1 MARARFHNGDR
12 EITAP
17 RPPTILVAPD
27 SFKGSASASDAAAAI
42 AKGVQDVMPDARV
55 ILHPV
60 SDGGEG
66 LVDVLVPALG
76 GRFVLTDVHGPL
88 PGIVVHARWGLSS
101 DGSMAVMEMAQ
112 AAGLGLVPED
122 RRDPKVTTT
131 YGVGELI
138 RTALDCG
145 ARSLLLGIGGSATN
159 DGGAGM
165 AQALGGRF
173 VDRTGKELAP
183 GGINLQDL
191 DAIDISGLDAR
202 LRSTSITVACDVRNP
217 LTGPTGAS
225 AVYGPQKG
233 ATPADVVLLD
243 RALARYRDKILAACG
258 VDVQAIP
265 GSGAAGGLGAALV
278 AFCGAHLQ
286 SGIDVVLERT
296 GFDRLLAG
304 ADLVITGEGRM
315 DEQILYGKA
324 LAGVLHHAGNQR
336 VPVAAIVGSL
346 GAPRELLIGPKT
358 FCAIETLVSGTVTT
372 ADAMLNAP
380 DHLRRAASSLVHLL
394 ARQGMFTNTAD

>member
-1 MARARFHNGDR
+1 MARTGFHHGGQTIASR
-12 EITAP
+12 
-17 RPPTILVAPD
+17 RPVTVLVAPD
-27 SFKGSASASDAAAAI
+27 SFKGSVSAADAAAAI
-42 AKGVQDVMPDARV
+42 GKGVQDVFPDAQV

-76 GRFVLTDVHGPL
+76 GRFVTTDVCSPL
-88 PGIVVHARWGLSS
+88 ADTIVPARWGLSR

-138 RTALDCG
+138 RAALECG
-145 ARSLLLGIGGSATN
+145 ARSLILGIGGSATN

-165 AQALGGRF
+165 AQALGARF
-173 VDRTGKELAP
+173 LDRSGDELAA
-183 GGINLQDL
+183 GGAALQNLH
-191 DAIDISGLDAR
+191 AIDLSGLDSR
-202 LRSTSITVACDVRNP
+202 LRATNTLVACDVRNP

-233 ATPADVVLLD
+233 ATPADIAVLD
-243 RALARYRDKILAACG
+243 RALEHYRQKIQDACG
-258 VDVQAIP
+258 IDVQEIP

-286 SGIDVVLERT
+286 SGIDVVLEST

-304 ADLVITGEGRM
+304 ADIVITGEGRM
-315 DEQILYGKA
+315 DEQTLYGKA
-324 LAGVLHHAGNQR
+324 LAGILQHAGKQR

-346 GAPRELLIGPKT
+346 GAPREVLIGPKA
-358 FCAIETLVSGTVTT
+358 FCAIEVLVSDRVTT
-372 ADAMLNAP
+372 TDAIRNAP
-380 DHLRRAASSLVHLL
+380 EHLQRAASSLVRLL
-394 ARQGMFTNTAD
+394 SHQGMFPQTAD

>member
-1 MARARFHNGDR
+1 
-12 EITAP
+12 
-17 RPPTILVAPD
+17 
-27 SFKGSASASDAAAAI
+27 
-42 AKGVQDVMPDARV
+42 VMPDVQV

-66 LVDVLVPALG
+66 LVDVLVSALG
-76 GRFVLTDVHGPL
+76 GRFMLAVVHGPL
-88 PGIVVHARWGLSS
+88 PGGIVHARWGVSS

-138 RTALDCG
+138 RAALDCG

-165 AQALGGRF
+165 VQALGVRF
-173 VDRTGKELAP
+173 LDCAGNELAP
-183 GGINLQDL
+183 GGAALEDL
-191 DAIDISGLDAR
+191 DAIDLSGLDSR
-202 LRSTSITVACDVRNP
+202 LHSANITVACDVRNP

-233 ATPADVVLLD
+233 ATPADVMLLD
-243 RALARYRDKILAACG
+243 RALVHYRDKILAACG

-278 AFCGAHLQ
+278 AFCGAHLR
-286 SGIDVVLERT
+286 SGIDVVLETT
-296 GFDRLLAG
+296 GFDRLLG
-304 ADLVITGEGRM
+304 GVDLVITGEGRM
-315 DEQILYGKA
+315 DEQTLYGKA
-324 LAGVLHHAGNQR
+324 LAGVLRHAAEHR
-336 VPVAAIVGSL
+336 IPVAAIVGSL
-346 GAPRELLIGPKT
+346 GSPREMLIGPKA
-358 FCAIETLVSGTVTT
+358 FCAIETLVSDTV
-372 ADAMLNAP
+372 APAEAIRNAP
-380 DHLRRAASSLVHLL
+380 DHLRRATSSLVRHL
-394 ARQGMFTNTAD
+394 ARQGMFPLTAD

>member
-1 MARARFHNGDR
+1 
-12 EITAP
+12 
-17 RPPTILVAPD
+17 
-27 SFKGSASASDAAAAI
+27 
-42 AKGVQDVMPDARV
+42 MPDARV

-76 GRFVLTDVHGPL
+76 GKFVLTDVHGPL
-88 PGIVVHARWGLSS
+88 PGIVAHARWGLSRS
-101 DGSMAVMEMAQ
+101 GSMAVMEMAQ

-138 RTALDCG
+138 RAALDCG
-145 ARSLLLGIGGSATN
+145 ARSLLLGIGGSSTN

-165 AQALGGRF
+165 AQALGVRF
-173 VDRTGKELAP
+173 LDRTGDELAP
-183 GGINLQDL
+183 GGAALQDL
-191 DAIDISGLDAR
+191 DAIDIAGLDAR
-202 LRSTSITVACDVRNP
+202 LRSTNITVACDVRNP

-233 ATPADVVLLD
+233 ATPADVALLD
-243 RALARYRDKILAACG
+243 RALALYRDKIQAVCG

-265 GSGAAGGLGAALV
+265 GSGAAGGLGSALV

-286 SGIDVVLERT
+286 SGIDVVLETT

-304 ADLVITGEGRM
+304 VDLVITGEGRM
-315 DEQILYGKA
+315 DEQTLYGKA
-324 LAGVLHHAGNQR
+324 LAGVLQHAGNQR

-346 GAPRELLIGPKT
+346 GAPREMLIGPEG
-358 FCAIETLVSGTVTT
+358 FCAIETLVSDTVTT
-372 ADAMLNAP
+372 ADAIRNAP
-380 DHLRRAASSLVHLL
+380 DHLRRAASSLMRLL
-394 ARQGMFTNTAD
+394 VRRGIIPTTVD